1 MVAAFGPC
9 FSRYEGGMQQA
20 QPGRG
25 SGPTEAPRVLHR
37 TKGRLVDE
45 ALRCP
50 AFAGGGNAS

>member
-1 MVAAFGPC
+1 
-9 FSRYEGGMQQA
+9 MQQA